1 MIKIIRTLLK
11 GTSPTSV
18 TIVEVLE
25 ERLKNDPNGKTKAK
39 ELANNYRKGEMD
51 SKFKDPIVISL
62 DLFKTCYPKLK
73 FFGIAF

>member
-1 MIKIIRTLLK
+1 MREFSKPRK
-11 GTSPTSV
+11 
-18 TIVEVLE
+18 
-25 ERLKNDPNGKTKAK
+25 D
-39 ELANNYRKGEMD
+39 YRKGEMD

>member
-1 MIKIIRTLLK
+1 MSEKFFWWE
-11 GTSPTSV
+11 G
-18 TIVEVLE
+18 
-25 ERLKNDPNGKTKAK
+25 
-39 ELANNYRKGEMD
+39 ELSKPRKDHRIKGEMD